1 MVAET
6 PIVIALP
13 VYVIIIAI
21 GILLIYK
28 LAKDRTKK
36 VSSLRFFIQ
45 IVAVVAI
52 FMGLIL
58 GPFNPPQSTFG
69 PLGPSPRTD

>member
-6 PIVIALP
+6 PIAIALP
-13 VYVIIIAI
+13 IYVIIIAI

-52 FMGLIL
+52 FMGLII
-58 GPFNPPQSTFG
+58 GPFNQPRWL
-69 PLGPSPRTD
+69 PLGT